1 MSRERSSRSRYL
13 FSVIGDITENA
24 VPAGWTDESIV
35 VLIGDVKLDL
45 RNRPPGQGAT
55 LRIFRLIG
63 DVRVRVPPGSRVS
76 IRGATLLGDRSVDVS
91 PGDGSPL
98 ELRVSGLLGD
108 LEVTE

>member
-1 MSRERSSRSRYL
+1 MEARL
-13 FSVIGDITENA
+13 FSVVGDITENA
-24 VPAGWTDESIV
+24 LPGGWTDEIV

-45 RNRPPGQGAT
+45 RNRPPGQGAS

-63 DVRVRVPPGSRVS
+63 DVRVRVPTGSRVS
-76 IRGATLLGDRSVDVS
+76 IRGSTLFGDRSIDVS
-91 PGDGSPL
+91 PGEGSSL

>member
-1 MSRERSSRSRYL
+1 M

-24 VPAGWTDESIV
+24 LPAGWTDESIV

-45 RNRPPGQGAT
+45 RNRPPGQGAS

-76 IRGATLLGDRSVDVS
+76 IRGATLFGDRSVDVS
-91 PGDGSPL
+91 PGDSSPL